1 MSLGEAVRLEIGHIC
16 VGGGDSKSHE
26 VEVIAIETLFQH
38 RYVKA
43 KSDTYVFRRGQKMF
57 KVWYKVKVKGTR
69 LARKIY
75 PKHEEYK
82 DGFILVEITDV

>member
-1 MSLGEAVRLEIGHIC
+1 MRLEIGHIC
-16 VGGGDSKSHE
+16 VGVGDDKSHE

-43 KSDTYVFRRGQKMF
+43 ATKAYTFRRGEKMF
-57 KVWYKVKVKGTR
+57 RAWYKVKVKGTR

-75 PKHEEYK
+75 PNHEEYK